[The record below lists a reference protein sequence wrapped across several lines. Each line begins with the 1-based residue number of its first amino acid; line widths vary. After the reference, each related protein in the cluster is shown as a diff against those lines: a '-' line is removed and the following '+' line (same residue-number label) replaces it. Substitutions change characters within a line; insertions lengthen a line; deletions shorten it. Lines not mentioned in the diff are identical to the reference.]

1 MAIDL
6 LAARISVSK
15 QRTSNG
21 GIAAVRLAVR
31 GEPKSL
37 NDTAL
42 HA

>member
-6 LAARISVSK
+6 LAEWISVSEAA
-15 QRTSNG
+15 NG
-21 GIAAVRLAVR
+21 GFAAARLVMR